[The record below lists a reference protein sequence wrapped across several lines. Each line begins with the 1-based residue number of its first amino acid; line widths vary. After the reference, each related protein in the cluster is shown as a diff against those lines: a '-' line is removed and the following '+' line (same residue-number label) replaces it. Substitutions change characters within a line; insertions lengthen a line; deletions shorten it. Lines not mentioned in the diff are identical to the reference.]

1 MDILRPNILRNAHLA
16 LSLYRPST
24 RTTAA
29 ALCISASQP
38 WQPDASAPS
47 AKVPVVL
54 PRHLDDAVNSYLRG
68 IKTKD
73 LRALV
78 DHFES
83 LVYASLPRT
92 ANIRHL
98 DPNRLTIPYDTPT
111 YVKAYLAKRFVGSYS
126 AITHVLQ
133 QLATRLPDYHPKHV
147 LDVGAGP
154 GTALWASSQFW
165 TADAYT
171 AVEPSRH
178 MAHALQEISNAAYG
192 TRIITIE
199 PRLNTKIQADLVIC
213 AFVLTDIATQS
224 SRAELID
231 SLWSSSTDILVLIE
245 SATPSGF
252 KLIEDARAQIL
263 KKCTHGSIHVVAP
276 CPHEFACPMSRT
288 KSWCHFPRRYLP
300 TAKMRAL
307 NPKSPDTLTSIK
319 FSYCILRKS
328 PPPPL
333 TQRYPILNASP
344 MKQKGHVTLDYCAPS
359 GQLER
364 AVISKKKGNYKAA
377 RKIQWGDVWS
387 EEIVTKRVV
396 KVVKEELHG
405 RDANDD
411 ADKGKNVIASI

>member
-165 TADAYT
+165 TADAYA

-300 TAKMRAL
+300 TAKNASSQSEIARYVDVHQVLVLHSPQITTAATNTTIPDIECLADETERTRHTRLFVPRLDSL
-307 NPKSPDTLTSIK
+307 NGLSS
-319 FSYCILRKS
+319 LRKKAIIRLLGRS
-328 PPPPL
+328 
-333 TQRYPILNASP
+333 
-344 MKQKGHVTLDYCAPS
+344 S
-359 GQLER
+359 G
-364 AVISKKKGNYKAA
+364 VMCGV
-377 RKIQWGDVWS
+377 RKLSRRG
-387 EEIVTKRVV
+387 
-396 KVVKEELHG
+396 L
-405 RDANDD
+405 
-411 ADKGKNVIASI
+411 